1 MITCPHCE
9 RSEGQVKG
17 GLPAAVSQRYLCKV
31 CRRRYTPQ
39 PKPIGYD
46 ENVRRQAMRLYL
58 DGNNQRRVARQI
70 GISQGSVSN
79 WARAFADSL
88 PEEAPQPEG
97 PVEVAEIDELF
108 TFVGQKKTT
117 PTS

>member
-1 MITCPHCE
+1 M
-9 RSEGQVKG
+9 
-17 GLPAAVSQRYLCKV
+17 
-31 CRRRYTPQ
+31 CRRRYTRQ
-39 PKPIGYD
+39 TKPIDYD
-46 ENVRRQAMRLYL
+46 EDVRRQAMRVYL
-58 DGNNQRRVARQI
+58 DGNNQRRVAGQI

-79 WARAFADSL
+79 WARASADSL
-88 PEEAPQPEG
+88 PEEALQPEG